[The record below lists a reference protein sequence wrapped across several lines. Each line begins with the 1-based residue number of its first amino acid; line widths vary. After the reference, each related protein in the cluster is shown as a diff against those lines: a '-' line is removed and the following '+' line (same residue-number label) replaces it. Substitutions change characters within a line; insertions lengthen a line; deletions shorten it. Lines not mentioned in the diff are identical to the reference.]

1 MKTAGDL
8 DDIESFFAEDMP
20 KQPELLK
27 QLRTL
32 KHPQDIE
39 SRDSDDSVSHS

>member
-20 KQPELLK
+20 NKPELLK
-27 QLRTL
+27 QLKAL
-32 KHPQDIE
+32 KYPQDIE
-39 SRDSDDSVSHS
+39 SSD